1 MPGIIVRWIVTTI
14 AVLVVPHIVSGVT
27 VESAT
32 TAVLAGL
39 ILGILNALVRPVLI
53 ILTLP
58 LTIVTLG
65 IFILVINA
73 LMFQLAGALVPG
85 LHVASF
91 WSAFFASIVVSIV
104 SWLASLIVAGGG
116 GERTVIVRR
125 GRNSVDMQRGDD
137 GRWK

>member
-14 AVLVVPHIVSGVT
+14 AVLIVPHLVSGVT
-27 VESAT
+27 VKSAT

-73 LMFQLAGALVPG
+73 FMFELAGALVPG

-91 WSAFFASIVVSIV
+91 WSAFFAAIVVSIV
-104 SWLASLIVAGGG
+104 SWIASLIVAGGG
-116 GERTVIVRR
+116 GERTVFFKG
-125 GRNSVDMQRGDD
+125 GRDSIDMHRDKD
-137 GRWK
+137 GRWR

>member
-1 MPGIIVRWIVTTI
+1 MPGIVVRWIITTVAI
-14 AVLVVPHIVSGVT
+14 LIVPHLVSGVRVDT
-27 VESAT
+27 AT
-32 TAVLAGL
+32 TALLAGA

-53 ILTLP
+53 VLTLP

-91 WSAFFASIVVSIV
+91 WSAFLAAIVVSIV
-104 SWLASLIVAGGG
+104 SWLANLIVAGGW

-125 GRNSVDMQRGDD
+125 WDDAVHMRRRRD
-137 GRWK
+137 GRWE